1 MWIVV
6 GLLVGVFAGLM
17 TNLYIPP
24 EFSQYLA
31 VAILACLD
39 SVFGAVVAH
48 MQKTFDTNIFL
59 TGFFSNALIA
69 AVLTFIGSLIGV
81 DMGLAATIVFG
92 TRMLNN
98 AASIRRL
105 WFSIRRAKKAEKE
118 NNEENL

>member
-1 MWIVV
+1 MWIIL

-24 EFSQYLA
+24 EFSRYLS
-31 VAILACLD
+31 VAMLACLD
-39 SVFGAVVAH
+39 SVFGAIVAH
-48 MQKTFDTNIFL
+48 MQKTFDVNIFI

-69 AVLTFIGSLIGV
+69 AGLTFIGSLIGV

-118 NNEENL
+118 NNQENL

>member
-1 MWIVV
+1 MWVV
-6 GLLVGVFAGLM
+6 LGLLVGVFAGLM
-17 TNLYIPP
+17 TNLYIPA
-24 EFSQYLA
+24 EYSQYLA

-39 SVFGAVVAH
+39 SVVGAFAAH
-48 MQKTFDTNIFL
+48 MQKTFDVNIFV

-69 AVLTFIGSLIGV
+69 ALLTYIGSLIGV

-92 TRMLNN
+92 TRMLSN

-118 NNEENL
+118 NTEEIL